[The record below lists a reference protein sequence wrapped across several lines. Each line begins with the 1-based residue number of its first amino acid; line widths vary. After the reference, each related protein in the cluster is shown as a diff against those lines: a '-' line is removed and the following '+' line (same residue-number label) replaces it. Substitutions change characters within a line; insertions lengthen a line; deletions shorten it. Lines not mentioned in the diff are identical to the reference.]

1 MIVTL
6 LSKKDEWSLKAGA
19 LATAALGDRLR
30 WIRGARGEPF
40 PDALDAGSSVL
51 VSFLSPWIVPADVLS
66 RHAVAI
72 NFHPASTDYPG
83 IGCYN
88 FALYEG
94 AKTYGAVCHH
104 MAPRVDSGAI
114 VDERRFAVTDTDSV
128 ETLKLRTMVVML
140 SMFHDVIYTI
150 AAGAP
155 LPSASTTWTR
165 KPFTRKQLDALCVLT
180 PDMPPEEM
188 ARRIRAVTY
197 PRFPGAELHVNG
209 QVFKAPVP
217 DRAPLA

>member
-1 MIVTL
+1 MTVTL

-19 LATAALGDRLR
+19 LATAALGGRLR
-30 WIRGARGEPF
+30 WIAGARGEPF
-40 PDALDAGSSVL
+40 PELAGDSRIL
-51 VSFLSPWIVPADVLS
+51 ISFLSPWIVPAAVLE
-66 RHAVAI
+66 RHDVAI

-94 AKTYGAVCHH
+94 AETYGAVCHH

-114 VDERRFAVTDTDSV
+114 VDERRFTVTATESV

-140 SMFHDVIYTI
+140 SMFHDMVYTI
-150 AAGAP
+150 AAERALPEAP
-155 LPSASTTWTR
+155 RTWTR

-180 PDMPPEEM
+180 PDMPADEM
-188 ARRIRAVTY
+188 ARRVRAVTY

>member
-30 WIRGARGEPF
+30 WIPGSRGEPF
-40 PDALDAGSSVL
+40 PDPLDPASRVL
-51 VSFLSPWIVPADVLS
+51 VSFLSPWIVPAAVLGHHHVS
-66 RHAVAI
+66 I

-94 AKTYGAVCHH
+94 AATYGSVCHH

-114 VDERRFAVTDTDSV
+114 VDERRFEVSDGDSV

-140 SMFHDVIYTI
+140 AQFHDIIYTI
-150 AAGAP
+150 AAGRP
-155 LPSASTTWTR
+155 LPEAGTAWTR
-165 KPFTRKQLDALCVLT
+165 KPFTRRQLDALCVLT
-180 PDMPPEEM
+180 PDMAPEEM
-188 ARRIRAVTY
+188 SRRIRAVTY

-209 QVFKAPVP
+209 QVFTAPVP

>member
-30 WIRGARGEPF
+30 WIAGSRGEPF
-40 PDALDAGSSVL
+40 PDSLDAGSRVL
-51 VSFLSPWIVPADVLS
+51 VSFLSPWIVPAAVLE
-66 RHAVAI
+66 RHDIAI

-94 AKTYGAVCHH
+94 APTYGAVCHH

-114 VDERRFAVTDTDSV
+114 IDERRFAVTDADSV
-128 ETLKLRTMVVML
+128 ESLKLRTVVVML
-140 SMFHDVIYTI
+140 SMFHDIIYTI
-150 AAGAP
+150 AAGEK
-155 LPSASTTWTR
+155 LPEAATTWTR

-180 PDMPPEEM
+180 PDMPADEM
-188 ARRIRAVTY
+188 ARRVRAVTY
-197 PRFPGAELHVNG
+197 PRFPGAEMHVNG
-209 QVFKAPVP
+209 QVFKSPVP
-217 DRAPLA
+217 DRPPLA